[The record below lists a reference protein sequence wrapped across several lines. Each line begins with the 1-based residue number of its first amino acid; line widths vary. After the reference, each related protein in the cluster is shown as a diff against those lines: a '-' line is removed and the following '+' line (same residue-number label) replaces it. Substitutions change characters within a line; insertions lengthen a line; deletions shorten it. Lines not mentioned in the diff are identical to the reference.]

1 MKKVNN
7 SQLMEVIMDLMSDNS
22 ITFREFAIAFFM
34 SRVHNKLSFIKTL
47 VLTIKD
53 IKKINVVDSKNYHP
67 NLFEEIDK

>member
-1 MKKVNN
+1 
-7 SQLMEVIMDLMSDNS
+7 
-22 ITFREFAIAFFM
+22 M